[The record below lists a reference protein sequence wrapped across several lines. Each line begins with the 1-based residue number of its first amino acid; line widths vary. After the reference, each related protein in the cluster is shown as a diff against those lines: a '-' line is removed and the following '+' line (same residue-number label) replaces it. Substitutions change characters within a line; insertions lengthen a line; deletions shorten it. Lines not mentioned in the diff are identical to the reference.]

1 MFLNWACI
9 HIFPTSSL
17 NMTNAFDKNDFLL
30 LRGKMLVAALAR
42 GRFTGVA
49 HHVSSQV
56 MTRPLV
62 PDWVS

>member
-1 MFLNWACI
+1 
-9 HIFPTSSL
+9 
-17 NMTNAFDKNDFLL
+17 MTNAFDKNDFLL